1 MISKLKIFIPFF
13 AIAMLITGCGSE
25 DSQPEEQSSTNE
37 TATSEQTEE
46 EVSDQTD
53 VEETTVDTLVADA
66 AKSDLLL
73 ITDDQLELQQESY
86 DFIVANQD
94 LLPATNDENIAKVK
108 GLVDSS
114 ISYKLLNKN
123 VSPYLSKFTTF
134 SGTVVS
140 VEENVLDSGETISL
154 THILDDEY
162 NSYQILMYKTTGDIL
177 EEDVVQFWG
186 VPVGSSSFENVSG
199 GTTNVQNFIGSHMV
213 KVN

>member
-13 AIAMLITGCGSE
+13 AIAMLIAGCGSE
-25 DSQPEEQSSTNE
+25 DSQTKEQSSTNE
-37 TATSEQTEE
+37 TATTEQTE

-53 VEETTVDTLVADA
+53 VEETTVDTLLADA

-123 VSPYLSKFTTF
+123 VAPYLSKFTTF

-140 VEENVLDSGETISL
+140 IEENVLDSGETISL
-154 THILDDEY
+154 THILDDEF
-162 NSYQILMYKTTGDIL
+162 NSYQVLMYKTTGDIL
-177 EEDVVQFWG
+177 EEDVIQFWG
-186 VPVGSSSFENVSG
+186 VPVGASSFENVSG